1 MFTGNASTPI
11 FLKGTSNLDY
21 VTCICALH
29 VYAWACRMP
38 VHIHVVPHTQVDEGG
53 NIIVTNN
60 PRSMK
65 RMGMRCFDEEDG
77 DEVFDVYNYLS
88 SNNAC

>member
-1 MFTGNASTPI
+1 MNTELHLTIADEKQILDMFTGNASTPI

-53 NIIVTNN
+53 NII
-60 PRSMK
+60 K
-65 RMGMRCFDEEDG
+65 
-77 DEVFDVYNYLS
+77 
-88 SNNAC
+88 